1 MSKQARVEEIQYLRG
16 FAFLAVVLQH
26 AIGHYA
32 YLPETGLENG
42 AVLGLL
48 LIAAKFAVPIFI
60 FITGFVLFYN
70 YRDKVPFVPFI
81 RKRFKDIVLPY
92 LIWSTLYA
100 IFFGDLGAEWRD
112 VGKRILLDWVTGKA
126 SYHLWYVVMSIQL
139 YLLFP
144 LLQRGVL
151 RIWEITKPWM
161 LRAGFI
167 LLCLAYIGLTTK
179 IGDISSAA
187 ESWHLPVVTPLF
199 TEYADRNALYFLLYF
214 IMGAAAG
221 LNIQYWKPWMMKT
234 RTVWLSLYLLCS
246 LVLFYKIVHSFPTGS
261 GYVIQ
266 YNATLL
272 LQPFMVVF
280 LLLSVIAMCIMA
292 VWLQEGTSDALRRTF
307 YYLGKHS
314 YGAYLAHALML
325 TFATGAADYMLPGG
339 NISIRTVA
347 AFLLCAFL
355 SVLTAVVLSKL
366 PIGRWLV
373 GAPSPR
379 KKIA

>member
-1 MSKQARVEEIQYLRG
+1 LSKQARVEEIQYLRG

-32 YLPETGLENG
+32 YLPETGLDNG

-70 YRDKVPFVPFI
+70 YKDRVPFVPFI

-92 LIWSTLYA
+92 LIWSSLYA

-112 VGKRILLDWVTGKA
+112 IGKRILLDWVTGKA

-151 RIWEITKPWM
+151 WIWERNKPWM
-161 LRAGFI
+161 LRGGFI
-167 LLCLAYIGLTTK
+167 LLCLAYIGLTMK
-179 IGDISSAA
+179 IGDISTSA
-187 ESWHLPVVTPLF
+187 EGWHIPIVTPLF

-221 LNIQYWKPWMMKT
+221 LNIQFWKPWMMKT
-234 RTVWLSLYLLCS
+234 RMVWLSLYLLCS
-246 LVLFYKIVHSFPTGS
+246 LVLFYKIVHSFPTGN

-292 VWLQEGTSDALRRTF
+292 VWLQEGTSDALRRLF
-307 YYLGKHS
+307 HYLGKHS

-339 NISIRTVA
+339 NISIRTAA

-373 GAPSPR
+373 GAPAPR